1 MQILLA
7 DAKIMN
13 NATQIS
19 PITTPAFQEKANNMA
34 LEMAGMDNMKLA
46 KMLNC
51 SLSTANEAW
60 KRYQNFFNVS
70 KMPYILS

>member
-51 SLSTANEAW
+51 SL
-60 KRYQNFFNVS
+60 
-70 KMPYILS
+70 